1 MVNWVALQ
9 RPLLHGLMKMAGVRP
24 YTVELEPG
32 TSMNFWVPN
41 ETLDKPKKGQKPT
54 VKASPTKPVVVLVH
68 GFAAE
73 GIVTWQF
80 QIGALSK
87 KYSVYVPDLLFFGGS
102 ATDKAD
108 RSPTLQA
115 ECLAAGLRK
124 LGVERC
130 TVVGFSY
137 GGMVGFKLAEL
148 YPDMV
153 RALVVSGSI
162 LAMTCSVSDETMERL
177 GCGSSSEL
185 LLPSSVKGLKNLLS
199 IAAHKKLYFPDR
211 LHKDFLEVMF
221 TNRKEREELLEGLV
235 IDTKDP
241 TIPKFPQRIH
251 LLWGENDQI
260 FQQEL
265 AHNMKEQLGEN
276 ATFEGIKKAERV
288 KDRAYKLSH
297 NCLYRAENPGPEAQ
311 IKFQTGSEIFGS
323 ESRVDQVDHG
333 PYAGHYPPTRG
344 YYDTFSRKVVS
355 ENNDFSLS
363 LYSLG
368 RANTDWPPPTIIATI
383 MAKRSKAQIQTEISQ
398 NPSISPKIPFRPR
411 KILKLSNTPTTKP
424 LTSSSSTLPKT
435 LNPLT
440 SQSEVD
446 LALQHLRSSDPNLTA
461 LIDSYSPPSSFDSGR
476 PFLSLARSI
485 LYQQLATK
493 AAQSIY
499 TRFISLCGGE
509 ESVVADVVAS
519 LSAQQL

>member
-1 MVNWVALQ
+1 MVNLVALQ
-9 RPLLHGLMKMAGVRP
+9 KPLMHWLMKMAGVRP

-32 TSMNFWVPN
+32 TAMNFWVPN
-41 ETLDKPKKGQKPT
+41 ETLDKPKKGQKPS

-102 ATDKAD
+102 ATDKAE
-108 RSPTLQA
+108 RSPALQA
-115 ECLAAGLRK
+115 ECLATGLRK

-130 TVVGFSY
+130 TLVGFSY
-137 GGMVGFKLAEL
+137 GGMVAFKLAEL

-185 LLPSSVKGLKNLLS
+185 LLPSSVKGLKTLLS

-235 IDTKDP
+235 IDTKDT

-276 ATFEGIKKAERV
+276 ATFEGIKKAGHLVHLERPCV
-288 KDRAYKLSH
+288 YNR
-297 NCLYRAENPGPEAQ
+297 CL
-311 IKFQTGSEIFGS
+311 
-323 ESRVDQVDHG
+323 
-333 PYAGHYPPTRG
+333 
-344 YYDTFSRKVVS
+344 
-355 ENNDFSLS
+355 
-363 LYSLG
+363 
-368 RANTDWPPPTIIATI
+368 
-383 MAKRSKAQIQTEISQ
+383 KR
-398 NPSISPKIPFRPR
+398 
-411 KILKLSNTPTTKP
+411 
-424 LTSSSSTLPKT
+424 
-435 LNPLT
+435 
-440 SQSEVD
+440 
-446 LALQHLRSSDPNLTA
+446 
-461 LIDSYSPPSSFDSGR
+461 
-476 PFLSLARSI
+476 FL
-485 LYQQLATK
+485 
-493 AAQSIY
+493 
-499 TRFISLCGGE
+499 
-509 ESVVADVVAS
+509 AS
-519 LSAQQL
+519 LPHEDGAQK